1 MKKYRIV
8 QKLDS
13 DKKFYYIVQQ
23 RKYIFFW
30 GLLNWRKSL
39 HLYFIETFDGLAAP
53 PDYTYKRFTYV
64 DLDEVR
70 TQIKKI
76 TNSERKPTDHHNV
89 IEYL

>member
-1 MKKYRIV
+1 MSKYRIV
-8 QKLDS
+8 EKLDS

-23 RKYIFFW
+23 RKYLFFW
-30 GLLNWRKSL
+30 GLPNWRKSL
-39 HLYFIETFDGLAAP
+39 HSYFIETFCGLAAP
-53 PDYTYKRFTYV
+53 PDYTYKRFAYV
-64 DLDEVR
+64 DLDEVK

>member
-30 GLLNWRKSL
+30 GLPNWLISCNG
-39 HLYFIETFDGLAAP
+39 YFIDTCDGLSAP
-53 PDYTYKRFTYV
+53 RDYTYKRFTYV
-64 DLDEVR
+64 DLDEVK